1 MIIIKHPLQG
11 HVRVLFHHRI
21 KEKIRKSINPGCT
34 GSRSIHVL
42 HYDNFNDLFLNTEML
57 KLISIVQY
65 VHIVIFVA
73 LKVIYADLKNH
84 CVHIL

>member
-11 HVRVLFHHRI
+11 HVRVLFHH
-21 KEKIRKSINPGCT
+21 PGCT

-65 VHIVIFVA
+65 VYM
-73 LKVIYADLKNH
+73 L
-84 CVHIL
+84 